1 MIEIHGQIKFIKKGI
16 IAVLLTYAIVCEII
30 PAAPPQ
36 TKLPVG
42 DRTVSP
48 VVGFTLVDVSFKES
62 RYFFI
67 LSNVK
72 KLRPAKDLDHNMST
86 EAVIYSK
93 ERERDKKERKKERI
107 LKLTMQMPLMVQMV
121 LPIIGIIAKHCAQKP
136 R

>member
-1 MIEIHGQIKFIKKGI
+1 MRSMGRLNLLKKEFII
-16 IAVLLTYAIVCEII
+16 VVSLTYAIVCEII
-30 PAAPPQ
+30 PATPPQ

-48 VVGFTLVDVSFKES
+48 VVGFTLVNVSFKES

-72 KLRPAKDLDHNMST
+72 KLRPAKDLHHIMST
-86 EAVIYSK
+86 EAVIYSCK
-93 ERERDKKERKKERI
+93 RERKREKERI
-107 LKLTMQMPLMVQMV
+107 LKLTMQMPLIA
-121 LPIIGIIAKHCAQKP
+121 LPIMGIIAKHCAQKP

>member
-1 MIEIHGQIKFIKKGI
+1 MIEIHGQVKFIKKGI
-16 IAVLLTYAIVCEII
+16 IVLLLTYAIVCEII
-30 PAAPPQ
+30 PAEPPQ

-48 VVGFTLVDVSFKES
+48 VVGFTLVNVSFKES

-72 KLRPAKDLDHNMST
+72 KLRPAKDLDHIMST
-86 EAVIYSK
+86 EPVIYSK
-93 ERERDKKERKKERI
+93 EREKERI
-107 LKLTMQMPLMVQMV
+107 LKLTMQTPLIV
-121 LPIIGIIAKHCAQKP
+121 LPIMGIIAKHCAQKP

>member
-1 MIEIHGQIKFIKKGI
+1 MIEIHGQVKFIKKGI
-16 IAVLLTYAIVCEII
+16 IVLLLTYAIVCEII
-30 PAAPPQ
+30 PAEPPQ

-48 VVGFTLVDVSFKES
+48 VVGFTLVNVSFKES

-72 KLRPAKDLDHNMST
+72 KLRPAKDLDHIMST
-86 EAVIYSK
+86 EPVIYSK
-93 ERERDKKERKKERI
+93 EREKERI
-107 LKLTMQMPLMVQMV
+107 LKLTMQMPLIVV
-121 LPIIGIIAKHCAQKP
+121 PIMGIIAKHCAQKP

>member
-1 MIEIHGQIKFIKKGI
+1 MIEIHGQVKFIKKGI
-16 IAVLLTYAIVCEII
+16 IVVLITYAIVCEII
-30 PAAPPQ
+30 PATPPQ

-48 VVGFTLVDVSFKES
+48 VVGFTLVNVSFKES

-72 KLRPAKDLDHNMST
+72 KLRPAKDLDHIMST

-93 ERERDKKERKKERI
+93 ERERDKKERKNERI
-107 LKLTMQMPLMVQMV
+107 LKLTMQMPLMV

>member
-1 MIEIHGQIKFIKKGI
+1 M
-16 IAVLLTYAIVCEII
+16 LTYAIVCEII

-42 DRTVSP
+42 ERTVSP
-48 VVGFTLVDVSFKES
+48 VVGFTLVNLSFKES

-72 KLRPAKDLDHNMST
+72 KLRPAKDLDHIMST

-93 ERERDKKERKKERI
+93 ERERDKKEREKERI
-107 LKLTMQMPLMVQMV
+107 LKLTIQMPLIV

>member
-1 MIEIHGQIKFIKKGI
+1 MIEIHGQVKFIKKGI
-16 IAVLLTYAIVCEII
+16 IVVLLTYAIVCEII

-42 DRTVSP
+42 ERTVSP
-48 VVGFTLVDVSFKES
+48 VVGFTLVNVSFKES

-72 KLRPAKDLDHNMST
+72 KLRPAKDLDHIMST
-86 EAVIYSK
+86 EPVIYSK
-93 ERERDKKERKKERI
+93 EREKERI
-107 LKLTMQMPLMVQMV
+107 LKLTMQTPLIV
-121 LPIIGIIAKHCAQKP
+121 LPIMGIIAKHCAQKP

>member
-1 MIEIHGQIKFIKKGI
+1 MRSMGRKKILKKEFII
-16 IAVLLTYAIVCEII
+16 VVSLTYAIVCEII
-30 PAAPPQ
+30 PATPPQ

-48 VVGFTLVDVSFKES
+48 VVGFTLVNVSFKES

-72 KLRPAKDLDHNMST
+72 KLRPAKDLHHIMST
-86 EAVIYSK
+86 EAVIYSCK
-93 ERERDKKERKKERI
+93 RERKREKERI
-107 LKLTMQMPLMVQMV
+107 LKLTMQMPLIA
-121 LPIIGIIAKHCAQKP
+121 LPIMGIIAKHCAQKP

>member
-1 MIEIHGQIKFIKKGI
+1 MRFLGRLNLFKKGI

-48 VVGFTLVDVSFKES
+48 VVGFTLVNVSFKES

-67 LSNVK
+67 LSNVR
-72 KLRPAKDLDHNMST
+72 KLRPAKDLHHNVIMST
-86 EAVIYSK
+86 EPVTYSK

-107 LKLTMQMPLMVQMV
+107 LKLTMQMPLIV
-121 LPIIGIIAKHCAQKP
+121 LPIMGIIAKHCAQKP

>member
-1 MIEIHGQIKFIKKGI
+1 MGRLNLLKKEFII
-16 IAVLLTYAIVCEII
+16 VVSPTYAIVCEII

-42 DRTVSP
+42 ERTVSP
-48 VVGFTLVDVSFKES
+48 VVGFTLVNVSFKES

-72 KLRPAKDLDHNMST
+72 KLRPVKDLHHIMST

-93 ERERDKKERKKERI
+93 ERERERKREN
-107 LKLTMQMPLMVQMV
+107 T
-121 LPIIGIIAKHCAQKP
+121 
-136 R
+136 

>member
-1 MIEIHGQIKFIKKGI
+1 MRSMGRLNLLKKEFII
-16 IAVLLTYAIVCEII
+16 VVSLTYAIVCEII
-30 PAAPPQ
+30 PATPPQ

-48 VVGFTLVDVSFKES
+48 VVGFTLVNVSFKES

-72 KLRPAKDLDHNMST
+72 KLRPAKDLDHIMST

-93 ERERDKKERKKERI
+93 EREREKKERKKREN
-107 LKLTMQMPLMVQMV
+107 T
-121 LPIIGIIAKHCAQKP
+121 
-136 R
+136 

>member
-1 MIEIHGQIKFIKKGI
+1 MGRLNLLKKGI
-16 IAVLLTYAIVCEII
+16 IVVLLTYAIVCEII

-48 VVGFTLVDVSFKES
+48 VVGFTLVNVSFKES

-72 KLRPAKDLDHNMST
+72 KLRPTKDLDHNMST
-86 EAVIYSK
+86 EPVTYSK
-93 ERERDKKERKKERI
+93 ERERERKRED
-107 LKLTMQMPLMVQMV
+107 T
-121 LPIIGIIAKHCAQKP
+121 
-136 R
+136 

>member
-1 MIEIHGQIKFIKKGI
+1 MGRLNLLKKEFII
-16 IAVLLTYAIVCEII
+16 VVSLTYAIVCEII
-30 PAAPPQ
+30 PATPPQ

-48 VVGFTLVDVSFKES
+48 VVGFTLVNVSFKES

-72 KLRPAKDLDHNMST
+72 KLRPAKDLDHIMST

-93 ERERDKKERKKERI
+93 ERERDKKERKNERI
-107 LKLTMQMPLMVQMV
+107 LKLTMQMPLMV

>member
-1 MIEIHGQIKFIKKGI
+1 MIEIHGQVKFIKKGI
-16 IAVLLTYAIVCEII
+16 IVVLITYAIVCEII
-30 PAAPPQ
+30 PATPPQ

-48 VVGFTLVDVSFKES
+48 VVGFTLVNVSFKES

-72 KLRPAKDLDHNMST
+72 KLRPAKDLHHIMST

-93 ERERDKKERKKERI
+93 ERERDKKERKNERI
-107 LKLTMQMPLMVQMV
+107 LKLTMQMPLMV

>member
-1 MIEIHGQIKFIKKGI
+1 MRFMGRLNLLKKEFII
-16 IAVLLTYAIVCEII
+16 VVSLTYAIVCEII
-30 PAAPPQ
+30 PATPPQ

-48 VVGFTLVDVSFKES
+48 VVGFTLVNVSFKES

-72 KLRPAKDLDHNMST
+72 KLRPVKDLHHIMST

-93 ERERDKKERKKERI
+93 ERERDKKEREFKERI
-107 LKLTMQMPLMVQMV
+107 LKLTMQMPLIA
-121 LPIIGIIAKHCAQKP
+121 LPIMGIIAKHCAQKP